1 MRRKSNWPG
10 LASLDRRFEAIFA
23 GDQLETLFPAGAWRP
38 LIRQGILRDA
48 GRSLTIPRCI
58 CELRHPDC
66 VVRVDGDGGA
76 YRGYCNEYG
85 APLEIS
91 IDQIQRYRFVWSAWA
106 EWLRRANR
114 LDGPHPAQGSGCL
127 FVGEGIVAGRKYGL
141 LVVAPGC
148 RQANDVVLPEGARH
162 PDRALLGLLLGEQ
175 AQDLAVDVAL
185 SSAGVLAK
193 DLITLDASAVEQ
205 ALDRVPLVIP
215 PGEAT
220 CLAFSH
226 DNRKAHPITQAEYDR
241 LHRRDVLKKF
251 DLFVDVLHCKI
262 WRNGRVCG
270 MVLDGNGR
278 STGKKL
284 GDQGVLLLASY
295 VRRPGTPM
303 CAYKTPAYGDRV
315 SPRSAAVMLSAVRRS
330 IHGTEFLKSGARSSQ
345 PGETMYVFDPSP
357 TMKWCLLDRLPQS

>member
-1 MRRKSNWPG
+1 MRRKSSWLG

-23 GDQLETLFPAGAWRP
+23 GDQLEALFPAGAWRP
-38 LIRQGILRDA
+38 LIRQGILQDS